1 MTAVELSAARGVS
14 KIVGIR
20 RGLACLIAAIA
31 LAACETAGERPL
43 ADPSFQARSLAQ
55 NVCSGYTCDGPGAQ
69 PNATYPYRL
78 NTHCGVLGIRFDGRP
93 FYVEAMDPSTVAIG
107 LDNPEDVGTMT
118 LLSPHTAVFRAAV
131 GKQIRFVDAPPGV
144 IGEPYPFRVLVLSGG
159 NQLID
164 RGFAGRLWHA
174 EGVLPG
180 ITGPPLGPKGQDAV
194 TAVDGTMTLTGPD
207 TAVFRSGAAEVR
219 FAQVGPVGC
228 D

>member
-20 RGLACLIAAIA
+20 RCIGVLLAAVA
-31 LAACETAGERPL
+31 LTACETAGEGPA
-43 ADPSFQARSLAQ
+43 ADPSFQPRLSAQ

-69 PNATYPYRL
+69 PNAAYPYRL
-78 NTHCGVLGIRFDGRP
+78 NTHCGVVGVRFDGRP
-93 FYVEAMDPSTVAIG
+93 FYVAAMDPSTVTIG
-107 LDNPEDVGTMT
+107 LDNPEDLGTMT
-118 LLSPHTAVFRAAV
+118 LLSPHAAVFRAAA